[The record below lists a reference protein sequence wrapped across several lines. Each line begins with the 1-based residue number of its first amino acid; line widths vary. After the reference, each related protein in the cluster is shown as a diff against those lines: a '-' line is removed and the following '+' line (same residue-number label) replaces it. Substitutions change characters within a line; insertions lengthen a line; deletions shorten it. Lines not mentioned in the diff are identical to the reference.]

1 MWIIVNYKD
10 FYLDEVS
17 NAHFHSVMSR
27 IHLVKEL
34 DIIEQVS
41 QCILYCDG
49 SDLIELDFTGFNLI
63 LFYLNFLDCIVLSW
77 DVIFF
82 WLIIDVSILVFPF

>member
-1 MWIIVNYKD
+1 M
-10 FYLDEVS
+10 DEVS

-34 DIIEQVS
+34 NIVEQVS

-49 SDLIELDFTGFNLI
+49 VDLIELDFARF
-63 LFYLNFLDCIVLSW
+63 LFSLFEFLGLDCIVLYCSGM
-77 DVIFF
+77 
-82 WLIIDVSILVFPF
+82 